1 MTAPNLDAL
10 ITLTRDYA
18 VFQARKSG
26 LATALGGLM
35 AVLLVLAALSPDFMG
50 ARATGRLL
58 IEYLIWIPL
67 LWLALKGLAGRA
79 LYRGLGTVKASPD
92 RT

>member
-35 AVLLVLAALSPDFMG
+35 AVLLVGEPVRPSNVAAL
-50 ARATGRLL
+50 
-58 IEYLIWIPL
+58 
-67 LWLALKGLAGRA
+67 ALVVGGIIIAERFGVRPQA
-79 LYRGLGTVKASPD
+79 A
-92 RT
+92 